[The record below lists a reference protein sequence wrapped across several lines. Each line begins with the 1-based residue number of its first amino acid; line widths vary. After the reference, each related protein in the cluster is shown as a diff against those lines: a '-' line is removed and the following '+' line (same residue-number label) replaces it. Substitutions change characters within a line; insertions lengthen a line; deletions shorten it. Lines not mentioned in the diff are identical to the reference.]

1 VTSRLSCHPHPRL
14 PALTHSVLAL
24 TLLASGCAVGPDYHA
39 PSLAAGAGYTP
50 APLPA
55 QIGGA
60 ATLGGARQALQ
71 FGRDIAGDWW
81 TLFRSP
87 ALNGLIAQALAHNPS
102 LQSAQATLL
111 AARETARAQAG
122 GLFPAVSAAL
132 GVTRELS
139 PYGGVSG
146 VGTGTT
152 GGATTGGTGTSGAGF
167 AGGSSVFNLYNAS
180 VSVSYTLDLWGK
192 VRRGVEQAQAQ
203 ATYEQFALEASY
215 LTLTSNI
222 VSGAIAEAS
231 LQAQIDATE
240 EVVDAEQDGLRI
252 IRAQLAAGAIT
263 RVDLLQQE
271 AQLQTTLA
279 TLPPL
284 RSSLA
289 QERNLLASY
298 VGAFPNQFA
307 DPHFSLATLH
317 LPQDLPMSLPSSLVA
332 QRPDVQ
338 QSAAQLHEQTAAVGV
353 ATANLLPQLTLSGSV
368 GSEALAAGSLFSG
381 GSLAY
386 SLAAQLA
393 QTVFEGGTLV
403 HQRRAAIATMQAA
416 AAQYQTTVINAFA
429 NVADALQ
436 ALQFDATALQVS
448 LDAAKAATDSLNLL
462 RVQYQAGSVTQLSVL
477 TAEQTEQMALV
488 TLAKSQAARYADTAA
503 LFAALGGG
511 WWNRT
516 DVAPGVARCCGLLQ

>member
-1 VTSRLSCHPHPRL
+1 
-14 PALTHSVLAL
+14 
-24 TLLASGCAVGPDYHA
+24 
-39 PSLAAGAGYTP
+39 
-50 APLPA
+50 
-55 QIGGA
+55 
-60 ATLGGARQALQ
+60 
-71 FGRDIAGDWW
+71 
-81 TLFRSP
+81 
-87 ALNGLIAQALAHNPS
+87 
-102 LQSAQATLL
+102 
-111 AARETARAQAG
+111 
-122 GLFPAVSAAL
+122 
-132 GVTRELS
+132 
-139 PYGGVSG
+139 
-146 VGTGTT
+146 
-152 GGATTGGTGTSGAGF
+152 
-167 AGGSSVFNLYNAS
+167 
-180 VSVSYTLDLWGK
+180 
-192 VRRGVEQAQAQ
+192 
-203 ATYEQFALEASY
+203 
-215 LTLTSNI
+215 
-222 VSGAIAEAS
+222 
-231 LQAQIDATE
+231 
-240 EVVDAEQDGLRI
+240 
-252 IRAQLAAGAIT
+252 
-263 RVDLLQQE
+263 
-271 AQLQTTLA
+271 
-279 TLPPL
+279 
-284 RSSLA
+284 
-289 QERNLLASY
+289 
-298 VGAFPNQFA
+298 
-307 DPHFSLATLH
+307 
-317 LPQDLPMSLPSSLVA
+317 
-332 QRPDVQ
+332 VQ

-353 ATANLLPQLTLSGSV
+353 ATATLLPQLTLSGSV